1 MTGRLL
7 AFSAQLSFRLLCSL
21 GSLSMCTFCA
31 LGQSPVKWQGAE
43 PATLF
48 SGVSGSDLLAV

>member
-21 GSLSMCTFCA
+21 GNLSMCTFYA
-31 LGQSPVKWQGAE
+31 VGQSPVKCRGAE
-43 PATLF
+43 PAALL
-48 SGVSGSDLLAV
+48 SGVSGSDLLAL